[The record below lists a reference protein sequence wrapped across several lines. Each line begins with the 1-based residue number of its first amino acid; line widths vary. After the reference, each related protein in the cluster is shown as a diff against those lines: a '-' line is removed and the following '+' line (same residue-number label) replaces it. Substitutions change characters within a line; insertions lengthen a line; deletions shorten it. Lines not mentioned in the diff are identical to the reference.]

1 MSTKNLT
8 RRSLTSV
15 PRKRQAA
22 AVTAVAS
29 VDAFQEAV
37 SEFTNSTSSF
47 MATLTECQTK
57 RATKGPTR
65 KQGLSSTRIAAK
77 PRQVSPA
84 VEDDSPAVGLDAV
97 NPGPVASGPVAR
109 TWNWLHTQYSA
120 LAKKGS
126 EVSAITLF
134 KRPSAAPVQGRK
146 TPTRRPLEMRGKS
159 SSALKR
165 VSKPE
170 PPAQPAPNAMSRAF
184 NWLQTKYTMGN
195 TKRLR
200 VAENVSLGE
209 KRFVALVTV
218 DGRELLIGGGSTN
231 VSLLANLNP
240 GMQSIGIPQLD
251 VAVGAE

>member
-1 MSTKNLT
+1 
-8 RRSLTSV
+8 
-15 PRKRQAA
+15 
-22 AVTAVAS
+22 
-29 VDAFQEAV
+29 
-37 SEFTNSTSSF
+37 

-57 RATKGPTR
+57 RSTKGPTR

-84 VEDDSPAVGLDAV
+84 VEDDSPAVEQDTVHLGA
-97 NPGPVASGPVAR
+97 VAR

-126 EVSAITLF
+126 EVSAIPLF
-134 KRPSAAPVQGRK
+134 NRPSAAPVQGRK

-165 VSKPE
+165 VSKLE

-231 VSLLANLNP
+231 VSLLANLNA
-240 GMQSIGIPQLD
+240 GMQPLGIPQLD